1 MVDRGVQAA
10 MTLQNSADP
19 FGQWEA
25 MLTPEVVRGRLI
37 RSGLFSLGYEL
48 LESAVIGR
56 LRDFYADFTDCE
68 LRPGGDYRKAVLA
81 LDPKG
86 DGDALRASL
95 AWLVDSDVISEE
107 DRNAFWRIKAARNDV
122 AHDLAQIVG
131 GSKPESFDQLF
142 GDMLRLLNQIQR
154 WWVINFDAAT
164 DPAWDGVEI
173 DPEEVTHG
181 TSMIMQI
188 LVDVALGDED
198 LAGQHL
204 RLFQAELK
212 NRQPPT

>member
-1 MVDRGVQAA
+1 MNLPESD
-10 MTLQNSADP
+10 DP
-19 FGQWEA
+19 MGQWQA
-25 MLTPEVVRGRLI
+25 MLTPAVVRGRII

-56 LRDFYADFTDCE
+56 LRDFYADFTDDG
-68 LRPGGDYRKAVLA
+68 LQPGAEYREKVLT

-86 DGDALRASL
+86 KGDALRGSL
-95 AWLVDSDVISEE
+95 AWLVASDVISEA
-107 DRNAFWRIKAARNDV
+107 DREAFWKTKAARNDV
-122 AHDLAQIVG
+122 AHELAQIVG
-131 GSKPESFDQLF
+131 GSKPEAFDQLF
-142 GDMLRLLNQIQR
+142 SDMLALMAKIQR
-154 WWVINFDAAT
+154 WWVINFDIAT
-164 DPAWDGVEI
+164 DPDWDGVEI

-181 TSMIMQI
+181 TTMIMQI

-212 NRQPPT
+212 KRRSGQTPTG

>member
-1 MVDRGVQAA
+1 MNLPESVDP
-10 MTLQNSADP
+10 M
-19 FGQWEA
+19 GQWQA
-25 MLTPEVVRGRLI
+25 MLTPAVVRGRII

-56 LRDFYADFTDCE
+56 LRDFYADLTDDG
-68 LRPGGDYRKAVLA
+68 LQPGAEYREKVLT

-86 DGDALRASL
+86 KGDALRGSL
-95 AWLVDSDVISEE
+95 AWLVASDVIPEA
-107 DRNAFWRIKAARNDV
+107 DREAFWKIKAARNDV
-122 AHDLAQIVG
+122 AHELAQIVG
-131 GSKPESFDQLF
+131 GSKPEAFDQLF
-142 GDMLRLLNQIQR
+142 SDMLALMAKIQR
-154 WWVINFDAAT
+154 WWVINFDIAT
-164 DPAWDGVEI
+164 DPDWDGVEI

-181 TSMIMQI
+181 TMMIMQI

-212 NRQPPT
+212 KRQSGQTPTG